1 MKKYVLK
8 IITVILIISTLLIY
22 IPTISSASFLDNV
35 IKSANDFT
43 SSDNDQRIVNSVDG
57 SQIIGTTKTIYNILI
72 VAGIIIASG
81 VILVLGIQI
90 MMGSLEQKAKA
101 KEMLIPFVIGCI
113 VIFGSLTIWRFVVNI
128 ASSV

>member
-1 MKKYVLK
+1 MKKVIVK
-8 IITVILIISTLLIY
+8 IITAILIISALIVY

-35 IKSANDFT
+35 IKSAGEFTKTENDPSIT
-43 SSDNDQRIVNSVDG
+43 NSVND
-57 SQIIGTTKTIYNILI
+57 SQILDTTKTIYSILMT
-72 VAGIIIASG
+72 AGIIIAAG

-101 KEMLIPFVIGCI
+101 KEMLIPFVVGCV

-128 ASSV
+128 ASSI